1 MHTRLG
7 LHWILLTLPLI
18 VASSAH
24 AQPATTRPASQ
35 PASQPAS
42 KPATGPAI
50 QGMVL
55 NESGGGIAKATVR
68 VELLDAETDDPPL
81 VEATSNETG
90 DISIQLPRP
99 VAGSVRVRVH
109 MDGFNDF
116 VQEYKVSDPDDL
128 PFIDA
133 TLTGTAVLSGKVT
146 AAATGKP
153 IAKVAVRCETG
164 LKSLDTETDAE
175 GEFSFTNVTRGNVAV
190 SFTADGFAI
199 ERRTVGIMT
208 NQAKTEIQ
216 LRPERPVEITIEDN
230 LGKPAA
236 NVAIEALIEPAGD
249 FIEAKSDANGQ
260 AKLKGVHPEAAAI
273 QFRLNGDRYVRNR
286 EFVKS
291 ITMPDPT
298 TQPEEPLPVTR
309 RLTVR
314 IAARMNGKVVNA
326 AGEPVGGVRVFVG
339 KQLRPDMPTTWTDD
353 EGTFELT
360 RLEPGFSVVSFQ
372 HLDYATTI
380 QECRL
385 PPDQTTTVDAKVLAG
400 KPLAGTIVDAK
411 GKPVGGVFVSA
422 DSWKGYETLG
432 LRLLTGDDGRFGF
445 DNAPDGEIEFSFV
458 KPGFGP
464 PATQNITAG
473 KTDYRIILKEEEA
486 PAAEDSDSDAKIK
499 TGEAIPDLTVT
510 DTDGKQYKL
519 ADLRGKYVFLDC
531 WASWCGPCV
540 AEIPNV
546 KALRDA
552 TKDRTDFLLL
562 GISLDRDR
570 DAFKAAIK
578 KHGIDWPQVFGPK
591 SGGTEVFEALNGVGI
606 PYTCLIG
613 PDGKIIAQNLR
624 GPEMVDEVK
633 KHLPKKKE

>member
-1 MHTRLG
+1 
-7 LHWILLTLPLI
+7 
-18 VASSAH
+18 
-24 AQPATTRPASQ
+24 
-35 PASQPAS
+35 
-42 KPATGPAI
+42 
-50 QGMVL
+50 MVL
-55 NESGGGIAKATVR
+55 NESGGGIAKAAIR
-68 VELLDAETDDPPL
+68 IESLDAGLDEPPL
-81 VEATSNETG
+81 VETVSNETG
-90 DISIQLPRP
+90 DISAQLPRP
-99 VAGSVRVRVH
+99 ITGSIRARVH

-116 VQEYKVSDPDDL
+116 VDEYEISDPEDL
-128 PFIDA
+128 PFVDA
-133 TLTGTAVLSGKVT
+133 TLTGTAVISGKVT

-153 IAKVAVRCETG
+153 IDKAAVRCETG
-164 LKSLDTETDAE
+164 LKTLNVQTDTD
-175 GEFSFTNVTRGNVAV
+175 GEFSFTNVTRGNVAMTF
-190 SFTADGFAI
+190 SADGFAI

-216 LRPERPVEITIEDN
+216 LRPERPVELIIEDN

-236 NVAIEALIEPAGD
+236 GVAVEALIEPSSD
-249 FIEAKSDANGQ
+249 FIEATSDANGQ
-260 AKLKGVHPEAAAI
+260 TRLKGVHPEATAI
-273 QFRLNGDRYVRNR
+273 QFRLNGGRYVRNR
-286 EFVKS
+286 EFVKF
-291 ITMPDPT
+291 ITMPDPS

-314 IAARMNGKVVNA
+314 IAAKMNGKVVNA

-353 EGTFELT
+353 EGKYELT

-372 HLDYATTI
+372 HADYATTI

-385 PPDQTTTVDAKVLAG
+385 PPDQTTAVDAKILAG
-400 KPLAGTIVDAK
+400 KPLGGTIVDEK
-411 GKPVGGVFVSA
+411 GKPVGGVFVSG

-445 DNAPDGEIEFSFV
+445 DNAPEGEIEFSFV

-464 PATQNITAG
+464 SVTQNLTAG
-473 KTDYRIILKEEEA
+473 KTDYRVVIKEAEA
-486 PAAEDSDSDAKIK
+486 PAAEDSDSEAKIK
-499 TGEAIPDLTVT
+499 TGDAVPDLTVT
-510 DTDGKQYKL
+510 DADGKQYKL

-546 KALRDA
+546 KALREA

-570 DAFKAAIK
+570 DAFKAALK
-578 KHGIDWPQVFGPK
+578 KHGMDWPQVFGPK

-624 GPEMVDEVK
+624 GPEMADEVT

>member
-1 MHTRLG
+1 MCRVTTLSETLVVLLACTMHYG
-7 LHWILLTLPLI
+7 
-18 VASSAH
+18 H
-24 AQPATTRPASQ
+24 AQPTTGPASQ
-35 PASQPAS
+35 PA
-42 KPATGPAI
+42 TGPVI

-55 NESGGGIAKATVR
+55 NESGGGIARATVR
-68 VELLDAETDDPPL
+68 IESLDAAADDPPL
-81 VEATSNETG
+81 VEVVSNSTG
-90 DISIQLPRP
+90 DISAQLPRP
-99 VAGSVRVRVH
+99 LQGSVRVRVH

-116 VQEYKVSDPDDL
+116 VDEYDVSDPENP

-133 TLTGTAVLSGKVT
+133 TLTGTAVLTGRVS

-153 IAKVAVRCETG
+153 LAGVAVRCETG
-164 LKSLDTETDAE
+164 LRSLNAQTDTD
-175 GEFSFTNVTRGNVAV
+175 GEFSFTNVTRGNATLT
-190 SFTADGFAI
+190 FTAEGFGI
-199 ERRTVGIMT
+199 ERRIVGIMT
-208 NQAKTEIQ
+208 NHAKTDIQ
-216 LRPERPVEITIEDN
+216 LRPERAVEVNVEDN

-236 NVAIEALIEPAGD
+236 AVAIEALIEPSSD
-249 FIEAKSDANGQ
+249 YIEATTDANGR
-260 AKLKGVHPEAAAI
+260 ARLKGVHLEATAI

-298 TQPEEPLPVTR
+298 TQPEEPLLVTR

-314 IAARMNGKVVNA
+314 IAARMTGKVVNA
-326 AGEPVGGVRVFVG
+326 AGEPVSGTRVFVG

-353 EGTFELT
+353 EGKYELA
-360 RLEPGFSVVSFQ
+360 RLEPGFSIVSFQ
-372 HLDYATTI
+372 HLDYATSI
-380 QECRL
+380 RECRL
-385 PPDQTTTVDAKVLAG
+385 PPDQVTTLDAKLLPG
-400 KPLAGTIVDAK
+400 KPLGGTIVDNK
-411 GKPVGGVFVSA
+411 GRPVGAVFVSA

-464 PATQNITAG
+464 PVTQTLAAG
-473 KTDYRIILKEEEA
+473 KSDYRIVLKEEA
-486 PAAEDSDSDAKIK
+486 VAADNSGAEAKIQ
-499 TGEAIPDLTVT
+499 TGDAMPDLAVT
-510 DTDGKQYKL
+510 DTDGMQYKL

-540 AEIPNV
+540 AEIPNL
-546 KALRDA
+546 KALREA
-552 TKDRTDFLLL
+552 TRDRTDFLLL

-578 KHGIDWPQVFGPK
+578 KHGMDWPQVFGPK

-613 PDGKIIAQNLR
+613 PDGKILAQNIR
-624 GPEMVDEVK
+624 GPDTVDEVK
-633 KHLPKKKE
+633 KHLPKKRE